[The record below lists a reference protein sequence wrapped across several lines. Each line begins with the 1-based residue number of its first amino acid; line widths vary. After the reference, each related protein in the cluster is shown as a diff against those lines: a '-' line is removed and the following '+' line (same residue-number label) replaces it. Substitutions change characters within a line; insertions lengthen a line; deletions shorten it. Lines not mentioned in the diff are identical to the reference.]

1 MEDSGGERVQGHSI
15 RDVQEQPQHEG
26 HDHSHGQGGLQN
38 SYHEDGQIHHAKEK
52 LSEEAL
58 ATSFVGGGRLLAV
71 EAASGGN
78 HHGAVEVVDVVGK
91 SGPEASAEV
100 EG

>member
-26 HDHSHGQGGLQN
+26 HDHTHGQRSPQH
-38 SYHEDGQIHHAKEK
+38 SHDEDGQIHHAKEK
-52 LSEEAL
+52 FSKEAL
-58 ATSFVGGGRLLAV
+58 ATSFVCGGRLIAV
-71 EAASGGN
+71 EPASGAN
-78 HHGAVEVVDVVGK
+78 HHGAVDVVDVVDK